1 MNTSFLGVVN
11 WESTEENFIDF
22 LQIDLEVEYNCVLI
36 YKRQHPNCLLKIIV
50 LLIFNY
56 IFSTKCI
63 VLVFCCSFL
72 KKSPQIEA
80 YDDTNIL
87 SYSFE
92 SCKSELGLQM

>member
-72 KKSPQIEA
+72 KNHHRLRLMMIQIYYLIA
-80 YDDTNIL
+80 LKVVSLN
-87 SYSFE
+87 
-92 SCKSELGLQM
+92 